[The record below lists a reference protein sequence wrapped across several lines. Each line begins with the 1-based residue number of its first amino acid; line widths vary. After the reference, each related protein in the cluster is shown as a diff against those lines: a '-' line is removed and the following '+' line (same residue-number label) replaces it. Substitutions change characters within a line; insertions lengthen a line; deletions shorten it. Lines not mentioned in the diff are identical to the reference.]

1 MSTLWSICSRCKCSR
16 KQHAYM
22 SRGLL
27 IIQVSFSTTDPLKE
41 LASSKQVW
49 SNPTA
54 ICRCSEPSQPHCSL
68 SVSQSVGALSPVS
81 HTAVCQSVSQSV
93 GALSPVRYT
102 AICQSVSQSVGALS
116 PVSHTAVCQSVSQ
129 SVSWCSQ
136 PSQIYCSLSVSQSV
150 GALSPVNH
158 TAVCQ
163 SVSQSVL

>member
-93 GALSPVRYT
+93 SWCSEPSQIHCNL
-102 AICQSVSQSVGALS
+102 SVSQSVSWCSQPSQPHCSLS
-116 PVSHTAVCQSVSQ
+116 VSQSVSQLVLSAQSDTLQSVSQ

-136 PSQIYCSLSVSQSV
+136 PSQIHCNLSVSQ
-150 GALSPVNH
+150 L
-158 TAVCQ
+158 
-163 SVSQSVL
+163 VL